1 VRKHCHVTSHEIP
14 HRECAT
20 ITLNTPELQIEHRL
34 ITTDTMH
41 KESSTNDETSEVKLD
56 FVRETGDNANWLN
69 RFVQD
74 AETKVRN
81 LSIFELTF

>member
-1 VRKHCHVTSHEIP
+1 
-14 HRECAT
+14 
-20 ITLNTPELQIEHRL
+20 
-34 ITTDTMH
+34 MH